1 MRRLSPALWQCK
13 IHCLRPALLGSGR
26 SAGGIHRILPARWA
40 PRVGT
45 GIGTG
50 DGAGVDQAVG
60 RAVGVAPV
68 VVCMASE
75 CGGRQRCTSPDQSV
89 SPTCWGG
96 QCPPPS
102 SSTLMHQVL
111 MSRDRWRRK
120 CIGSIA
126 YSATKSTRALL
137 SLALSRTRERRSGMS
152 G

>member
-60 RAVGVAPV
+60 RAVGVAPGGGV
-68 VVCMASE
+68 HGVGMWGASKVHQSRSKRIADML
-75 CGGRQRCTSPDQSV
+75 GRSM
-89 SPTCWGG
+89 
-96 QCPPPS
+96 PPPS